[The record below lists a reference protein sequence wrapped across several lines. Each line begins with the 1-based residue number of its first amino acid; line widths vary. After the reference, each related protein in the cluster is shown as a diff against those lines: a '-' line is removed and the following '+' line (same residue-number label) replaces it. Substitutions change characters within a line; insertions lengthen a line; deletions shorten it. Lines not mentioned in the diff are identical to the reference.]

1 MGSGY
6 DVETERRHC
15 PQHQHSRLT
24 IGYRG
29 GIHPL
34 CQPAKATA
42 LCLVLLHHASIIYL
56 QLAKIAAGGQK
67 LLYMHSRILYQQ
79 QLQLA
84 SALRYGTGLSVGS
97 SMQLA
102 PEVWFP
108 PSFAVCSLL
117 QIR

>member
-29 GIHPL
+29 IHPL
-34 CQPAKATA
+34 CQPVKATA

-67 LLYMHSRILYQQ
+67 LLYTIHSRILYQQ

-84 SALRYGTGLSVGS
+84 SALRYWLVSWLQHAVSSRSLVSALLPSLS
-97 SMQLA
+97 A
-102 PEVWFP
+102 PHP
-108 PSFAVCSLL
+108 M
-117 QIR
+117 I